1 MFMLTQLIWAWYLF
15 NNMKYIITESQ
26 KKILSEEF
34 GDDFY
39 EKLYER
45 YNLKSISYDEIGDKI
60 KSELSKNLGIS
71 KSEMGPQTQLGMKI
85 LETTAKIMD
94 SFRNERRYIDEN
106 TWFINLLNDVEN
118 Q

>member
-1 MFMLTQLIWAWYLF
+1 
-15 NNMKYIITESQ
+15 MKYIITESQ

-34 GDDFY
+34 GNDFY

-45 YNLKSISYDEIGDKI
+45 YNLKSISYDEISDKI
-60 KSELSKNLGIS
+60 KSELSKSLGIS
-71 KSEMGPQTQLGMKI
+71 KSEMGPQTRLGMKI

-94 SFRNERRYIDEN
+94 SFRNKLRYIDEN
-106 TWFINLLNDVEN
+106 SLFIGLLNDIEN